1 VKITFTDNGPG
12 ITPKVLPHIFDPF
25 YTTKKMGKSGTGL
38 GLAIVWNTVQ
48 EHNGWIEVK
57 DNNPGA
63 IFEIYLPATPE
74 QTDSTRIEHVNR
86 PMQGKGEMLLLIDDK
101 PEQNEIMGKILTS
114 LGYRIYSATSGEEGI
129 AFLQSQVVDLVLLDM
144 ILGDGLNGRETYEKI
159 LQVRPG
165 QKAIIISGYSR
176 NDEVRKARAL
186 GVSHFLEKPVTMP
199 KLSQAIRQALA
210 GN

>member
-1 VKITFTDNGPG
+1 
-12 ITPKVLPHIFDPF
+12 
-25 YTTKKMGKSGTGL
+25 MGKSGTDL

-57 DNNPGA
+57 DNNPGSM
-63 IFEIYLPATPE
+63 FEIYLPATPE

-101 PEQNEIMGKILTS
+101 SEQNEIMGKMLTS

-129 AFLQSQVVDLVLLDM
+129 AFLQSQAVDLVLLDM

-186 GVSHFLEKPVTMP
+186 GGSHFLEKPVTMP
-199 KLSQAIRQALA
+199 NLSQAIRQALA